1 MSGSGLGPV
10 DPSFPSQAR
19 NEVPSLL
26 QLSLKTRKPVPPFP
40 ESQLPATCC
49 LIQLLFH
56 EHNSLG
62 MTAVW
67 AGLRIRGQGRLRLS
81 VGRDQFLAIRS
92 QSYILGAP
100 DYLVPLRGQRLAAW
114 ATPSS
119 PVNMGSHF
127 HLGTQEPWLFPERA
141 LGGGRGLGS
150 SSWKSASPG
159 TRGPPPGMC

>member
-1 MSGSGLGPV
+1 
-10 DPSFPSQAR
+10 
-19 NEVPSLL
+19 
-26 QLSLKTRKPVPPFP
+26 
-40 ESQLPATCC
+40 
-49 LIQLLFH
+49 
-56 EHNSLG
+56 

-100 DYLVPLRGQRLAAW
+100 DYLVPLCGQRLAAW

-127 HLGTQEPWLFPERA
+127 HLG
-141 LGGGRGLGS
+141 
-150 SSWKSASPG
+150 
-159 TRGPPPGMC
+159 M